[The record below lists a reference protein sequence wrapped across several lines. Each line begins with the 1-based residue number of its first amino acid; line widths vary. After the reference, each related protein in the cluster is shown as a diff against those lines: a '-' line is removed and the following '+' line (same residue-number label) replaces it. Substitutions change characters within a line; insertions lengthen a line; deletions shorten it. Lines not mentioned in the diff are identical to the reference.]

1 MKKKKYSILK
11 SKINKE
17 KTIFEIEELIK
28 RIKKEEISFEDFN
41 DSIKDVTF
49 SNDCSLEEFSKKI
62 FVSEFEIQSKNK
74 ESELMKTFEK
84 ENSLGIYSLSKIL
97 FSYEF
102 QYLYNQKEC
111 EKMLESFAHHKGRD
125 WENFQFTINQE
136 RISEYSEFDPDNPN
150 DLFYHMILESM
161 ENLIGKLFN
170 QIESNKNKCTFKE
183 LENIYKTIKI
193 NFNRKF

>member
-136 RISEYSEFDPDNPN
+136 RISEY
-150 DLFYHMILESM
+150 
-161 ENLIGKLFN
+161 KV
-170 QIESNKNKCTFKE
+170 
-183 LENIYKTIKI
+183 
-193 NFNRKF
+193 